1 MTISEL
7 RKCGKILGR
16 DGLAL
21 LAMRIAEE
29 IVKDGSYQGA
39 IQGAGKMQAVIKA
52 CTFDDYWQEKASIGI
67 HNGEH
72 DLKKLAEAKVEWE
85 AK

>member
-1 MTISEL
+1 MKTSEL
-7 RKCGKILGR
+7 RKCGKILDR

-39 IQGAGKMQAVIKA
+39 IQGAGKMQAIVRA
-52 CTFDDYWQEKASIGI
+52 CGFDDYWNEKVHIGI
-67 HNGEH
+67 YNGEY
-72 DLKKLAEAKVEWE
+72 DLKKLADAKVEWE